1 MPQKKEKATR
11 LKHKVCTIVVTN
23 ESAQK
28 YDTLHIDNEAA
39 RINNGQTAENKTRS
53 KLKLASNDFSGKK
66 FTMRLPTEKFV
77 TAAPNDIPNG
87 GDNSHI
93 TSSTSVEQAPEKQ
106 KETHVQKL
114 FTFAKQVA
122 IHGGLAVAVAVY
134 IICGALIFQRLER
147 GSLEMD
153 NATKVK
159 ELLDQIRSHLPDN
172 VTDEMEVGYRS
183 NIERCKYCRND
194 CERF

>member
-1 MPQKKEKATR
+1 MPQKREKGAR

-28 YDTLHIDNEAA
+28 YDTLHFNNEAA
-39 RINNGQTAENKTRS
+39 KIDNGQTVENKSRS

-77 TAAPNDIPNG
+77 TAVPDDIPNG
-87 GDNSHI
+87 GENSHV
-93 TSSTSVEQAPEKQ
+93 TSTTSAEKTTEKP
-106 KETHVQKL
+106 KETRVQKL
-114 FTFAKQVA
+114 FTFIKQVA
-122 IHGGLAVAVAVY
+122 IHGGLAAAVGVY
-134 IICGALIFQRLER
+134 ILCGALIFQRLER

-172 VTDEMEVGYRS
+172 VTDEMEVGYRT
-183 NIERCKYCRND
+183 NIDTCKY
-194 CERF
+194 